1 MRAEAVRGR
10 AGVCSSVDFPNPM
23 DFSGCLRVT
32 CWACVVCQAEAVRGG
47 AGVCSSVDFPN
58 PLDFA
63 CCLTALLESPGC
75 RAGADRG
82 RLWCAC
88 GFPRKD
94 RLALLG
100 SAVTGE

>member
-10 AGVCSSVDFPNPM
+10 AGVCSSVDFPYPM

-32 CWACVVCQAEAVRGG
+32 CWACVVCQAAAVRGG

-75 RAGADRG
+75 RAAPTGAGCGVPVDFPG
-82 RLWCAC
+82 RIDLPSW
-88 GFPRKD
+88 
-94 RLALLG
+94 ALR
-100 SAVTGE
+100 

>member
-32 CWACVVCQAEAVRGG
+32 CSGLSCVSSGGG
-47 AGVCSSVDFPN
+47 AGQSSVCSSVDFPN
-58 PLDFA
+58 PLDFS

-75 RAGADRG
+75 RAAPTGAGCGVPVDFPG
-82 RLWCAC
+82 RIDLPSW
-88 GFPRKD
+88 
-94 RLALLG
+94 ALR
-100 SAVTGE
+100 